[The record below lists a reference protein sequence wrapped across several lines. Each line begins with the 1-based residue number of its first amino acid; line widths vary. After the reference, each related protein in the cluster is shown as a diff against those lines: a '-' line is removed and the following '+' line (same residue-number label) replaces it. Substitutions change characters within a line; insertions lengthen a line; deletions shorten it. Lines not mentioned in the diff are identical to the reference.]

1 MCSNNSIEKPNLQ
14 EELNKA
20 LRLMDKK
27 WQKQDTREDERSR
40 FIYSTDSVDE
50 CIEKANRYGIDV
62 NYVLHRWYNHKTS
75 DICEQLLVKYGAVKE
90 QNLGHKE
97 IDVYIKNIP
106 YDVKVSVFPRAL
118 NRDEFD
124 LDNKEDRNRLIQWFY
139 TNQSNS
145 GRRHFENRLF
155 IVCDGKDQYDNMK
168 LKGNIELLDEEIRK
182 YMAYK
187 TYNPNKL
194 IIETDTDDMEVYSD
208 IIVIHK

>member
-1 MCSNNSIEKPNLQ
+1 MCSDNLVEKPDLQ

-75 DICEQLLVKYGAVKE
+75 DMCEQLLVKYGAIKE

-106 YDVKVSVFPRAL
+106 YDVKLSVFPRAL

-155 IVCDGKDQYDNMK
+155 IVCDGDDQYDNMK
-168 LKGNIELLDEEIRK
+168 LKGDIELLDEEIRK